1 MYELIKVTENN
12 GKQAVSARE
21 LYENLGYAVQ
31 HWAGWYSKN
40 IVNNQFAIENEDY
53 TELPLSG
60 RSIDFALSID
70 FAKKICMLARTE
82 AGEKI
87 RNYFIEVER
96 RFNKQ
101 PLIPQSLPEAL
112 RLAADLAEKVQERE
126 RQLEAAKPKIA
137 FAEAVAGSS
146 NSILIREL
154 AKLIAQNGYDIGQD
168 RLFEWLV
175 QKNFIIRKRRWS
187 ATKGQY
193 LNEYEPSQLA
203 INMGILESSERVI
216 GDGNN
221 GTFTKITVKVTGKGQ
236 EYLVNRIM
244 NEYRKEAV

>member
-1 MYELIKVTENN
+1 MYELTKISEATTMSSREIAEITNKEHRHVLRDCDVLNENYDKLSLPKIGQCDYRAENGQKYREYRLNRMQTFDLMTGYSLELRIKVLRRWE
-12 GKQAVSARE
+12 E
-21 LYENLGYAVQ
+21 LEK
-31 HWAGWYSKN
+31 KN
-40 IVNNQFAIENEDY
+40 Q
-53 TELPLSG
+53 
-60 RSIDFALSID
+60 
-70 FAKKICMLARTE
+70 
-82 AGEKI
+82 
-87 RNYFIEVER
+87 
-96 RFNKQ
+96 Q

-126 RQLEAAKPKIA
+126 RQLEAAKPKIV